1 MSEIEKSPNE
11 SLTQENQSI
20 KNIKLNQQSSIHN
33 SDENKNKT
41 FISNTPKNY
50 QINSQTSFAQD
61 NKVRVIQS

>member
-50 QINSQTSFAQD
+50 QINSQTSFAQE